1 MMAAMLEELDGSLRD
16 FLRADVPLR
25 ADVVDIDFALPDRD
39 WSSRLS
45 RSTVNLFLF
54 DIRRS
59 ASRSETGRSMRQ
71 RDGVYERLHQVPMI
85 KLRYLVTVW
94 TAEASDEHRVLGDI
108 LRLLAVSGDV
118 PTQHLLGDLAELGN
132 PVELGLGADDGLRSS
147 DLWSPLGVAPRAN
160 LELIVT
166 MPARP
171 PLARKVG
178 PPPTELEGSVED
190 IRATTPG
197 VKRRRT
203 LVEDPATSRARGIG
217 GS

>member
-1 MMAAMLEELDGSLRD
+1 MSAMLEELDGSLRD
-16 FLRADVPLR
+16 FLRAEVPLR
-25 ADVVDIDFALPDRD
+25 ADDVAIDFALPDKD

-45 RSTVNLFLF
+45 RSTVSLFLF

-59 ASRSETGRSMRQ
+59 TARSTAGRSVRQ
-71 RDGVYERLHQVPMI
+71 RDGVYERLHQVQMI

-118 PTQHLLGDLAELGN
+118 PTHYLLGDLAELGN
-132 PVELGLGADDGLRSS
+132 PVELGLGADDGPRSS

-160 LELIVT
+160 VELIVT

-171 PLARKVG
+171 PLARPVAA
-178 PPPTELEGSVED
+178 PPTELEGSVED

-197 VKRRRT
+197 AKRRRT

-217 GS
+217 GA